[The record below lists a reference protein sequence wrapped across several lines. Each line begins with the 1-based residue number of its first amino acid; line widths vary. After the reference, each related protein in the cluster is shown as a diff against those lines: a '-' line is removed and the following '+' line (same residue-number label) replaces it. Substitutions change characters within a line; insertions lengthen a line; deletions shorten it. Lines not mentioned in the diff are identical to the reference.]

1 MRPSQRGYRLPC
13 VLSGIRRNDE
23 AVRPALVDELEEF
36 IRAGS
41 LWDHV
46 ALEQLIARLED
57 ESGATDDPVP
67 QMLAHAMRAIL
78 LRLGMGGISQRM
90 TNDLE
95 GIVYP
100 RIWKVMEAA
109 RDGLPDGELRTRIE
123 VLNRRLSRRLVEENP
138 G

>member
-1 MRPSQRGYRLPC
+1 MRWDAQVIRGHDLP
-13 VLSGIRRNDE
+13 
-23 AVRPALVDELEEF
+23 VRPGLVDELEEF

-41 LWDHV
+41 LWDPP
-46 ALEQLIARLED
+46 ALEALVERLET
-57 ESGATDDPVP
+57 ESHATDDPIP
-67 QMLAHAMRAIL
+67 QMLAHALRAIL
-78 LRLGMGGISQRM
+78 LRLGMGEVPQRM

-109 RDGLPDGELRTRIE
+109 RDGLPDAELRTRIE

>member
-1 MRPSQRGYRLPC
+1 M
-13 VLSGIRRNDE
+13 
-23 AVRPALVDELEEF
+23 RPALVDELEEF

-41 LWDHV
+41 LWDPP
-46 ALEQLIARLED
+46 ALEALVARLEQ
-57 ESGATDDPVP
+57 ESHTENDPVP
-67 QMLAHAMRAIL
+67 QMLAHALRAIL
-78 LRLGMGGISQRM
+78 LRLGMGDVSQRM

-109 RDGLPDGELRTRIE
+109 RDGLPDAELRTRIE